1 MNNAHRNFFGLP
13 GHALFLSL
21 PPVLLAW
28 SLIGFTV
35 AIVAYT
41 LQPVTT
47 NPTTDVASTAITLV
61 IFLLVLLCT
70 TIAIHI
76 FIRMWRWESR
86 TWKTQIVT

>member
-1 MNNAHRNFFGLP
+1 MNNAHRNFLGLP

-41 LQPVTT
+41 LQPVTAS
-47 NPTTDVASTAITLV
+47 PTTDVASTAITLA
-61 IFLLVLLCT
+61 IFLLALLCT
-70 TIAIHI
+70 TIAIYI
-76 FIRMWRWESR
+76 FISMWRWESR